1 MRREHGKID
10 VLGVIKGGRTKEKI
24 LHWCLNESRLD
35 GEWFGLTYDIQD
47 IIDKY
52 AADISTFKKK
62 VRKNKSHCKSGVAYE
77 QRITVNF
84 PTVEAAEKV
93 KQQAKAEGM
102 SPSKWII
109 QRLEALDRVLIM
121 IGDG

>member
-1 MRREHGKID
+1 MGIE
-10 VLGVIKGGRTKEKI
+10 
-24 LHWCLNESRLD
+24 
-35 GEWFGLTYDIQD
+35 
-47 IIDKY
+47 
-52 AADISTFKKK
+52 
-62 VRKNKSHCKSGVAYE
+62 YE

-93 KQQAKAEGM
+93 KQAAKAEGM

>member
-1 MRREHGKID
+1 MGIE
-10 VLGVIKGGRTKEKI
+10 
-24 LHWCLNESRLD
+24 
-35 GEWFGLTYDIQD
+35 
-47 IIDKY
+47 
-52 AADISTFKKK
+52 
-62 VRKNKSHCKSGVAYE
+62 YE

-93 KQQAKAEGM
+93 KQQAADEGM

-109 QRLEALDRVLIM
+109 QRLEALDRVLVM

>member
-1 MRREHGKID
+1 MGIE
-10 VLGVIKGGRTKEKI
+10 
-24 LHWCLNESRLD
+24 
-35 GEWFGLTYDIQD
+35 
-47 IIDKY
+47 
-52 AADISTFKKK
+52 
-62 VRKNKSHCKSGVAYE
+62 YE

-109 QRLEALDRVLIM
+109 NQLERLERLTLMLVIT
-121 IGDG
+121 GDV